1 MHKKVHI
8 NNPDVFYRKAVA
20 ALLQHFTRHNFHVMP
35 KGKKDKNVIY
45 SNVLLPKDR
54 MLSSAVILA
63 SASSSSCVRGRS
75 RWAPRRLRG
84 ASWRSCKRK
93 LVFRVCSLVDWRTD
107 FRAKEWRW
115 HNTEHDK
122 LRTYTGN
129 EQYQN
134 SKEPSLVFKRIT
146 EWLLNDHTQTFLEEA
161 VAKVTWHTR
170 LSHNIYT
177 GGHFNCN
184 FLWESVFAEI
194 LLSPK
199 SWNSCGILRLSSTF
213 VFSVF
218 FCSSEGLFGFG
229 LTTFIGSLGRH

>member
-1 MHKKVHI
+1 
-8 NNPDVFYRKAVA
+8 
-20 ALLQHFTRHNFHVMP
+20 MP

-115 HNTEHDK
+115 HNIEHDK

-134 SKEPSLVFKRIT
+134 SKEPYLVFKWIT
-146 EWLLNDHTQTFLEEA
+146 EWLLNDHTQTFLKEA
-161 VAKVTWHTR
+161 VAKVTWHTIFTR
-170 LSHNIYT
+170 EVTSTVTFCENQ
-177 GGHFNCN
+177 
-184 FLWESVFAEI
+184 FLQKSYFHQSPEI
-194 LLSPK
+194 LVEFCVWVPLLFSLS
-199 SWNSCGILRLSSTF
+199 
-213 VFSVF
+213 FSVPPRVF
-218 FCSSEGLFGFG
+218 LV
-229 LTTFIGSLGRH
+229 LVWPPL